1 MSPALLP
8 SRSAS
13 DSSVGMFYF
22 FQRGPDFL
30 QCEIRGDDATG
41 YEIVISEPK
50 RPERREAFGTS
61 AEAYERWLQ
70 LQERLVAPG
79 WWGPHGRD

>member
-1 MSPALLP
+1 
-8 SRSAS
+8 
-13 DSSVGMFYF
+13 MFYF

-70 LQERLVAPG
+70 LQERLVAEG

>member
-1 MSPALLP
+1 
-8 SRSAS
+8 
-13 DSSVGMFYF
+13 MFYF
-22 FQRGPDFL
+22 FQRGSDFL
-30 QCEIRGDDATG
+30 QCEIKGDDGAG

-50 RPERREAFGTS
+50 RPERREAFATS

-70 LQERLVAPG
+70 LQERLVTEG

>member
-1 MSPALLP
+1 VSRVLLTSAP
-8 SRSAS
+8 AS
-13 DSSVGMFYF
+13 DSSFGMFYF

-30 QCEIRGDDATG
+30 QCEIRGDDAMG

-50 RPERREAFGTS
+50 RPERHEAFATS

-70 LQERLVAPG
+70 LQERLVAEG